1 MKNFPLHDGSK
12 MTVIGVRYHRN
23 GIAGPGFYA
32 VAFTHEDR
40 SFTGVVDADN
50 GMVYVTQDG
59 DITQT
64 MRGHDFFGDAI
75 IRAINI
81 DSRRQARERGFSA
94 DKPLVKGRI

>member
-1 MKNFPLHDGSK
+1 MKNFPLHDGTK
-12 MTVIGVRYHRN
+12 MTVTGVKYHRN

-40 SFTGVVDADN
+40 SFTGVADADS
-50 GMVYVTQDG
+50 GLVYVTENG
-59 DITQT
+59 DIEAT

-81 DSRRQARERGFSA
+81 DSRRRARESGWSA